1 MDVIIEEEYL
11 LSSVIPAAVGGKHV
25 LVLPCICPLTECCKV
40 VVRLIYQT
48 VRLDEDRVCKHVHIV
63 LECECAYLRV
73 ICSRAAFNDLA
84 VLVPH
89 GSSVHE
95 DSHRVFCIIV
105 QMSGPQGIMIFIGKL
120 HDRTSELRK
129 VQIYHVLKIITC
141 QYCLFLKNAHV
152 SPCIYDL
159 ALDIP
164 KRGIADE
171 VCVIVKEA
179 GRAYDLSVTGSFHIH
194 HLGRLGAEE
203 HDKTVLV
210 LLLLVLSRKRK
221 TGHQGRND
229 K

>member
-1 MDVIIEEEYL
+1 MDVILEKEYL

-48 VRLDEDRVCKHVHIV
+48 ICLDEDRVCKHVHIV

-120 HDRTSELRK
+120 DHRASELRK
-129 VQIYHVLKIITC
+129 ILIYKILKIITC
-141 QYCLFLKNAHV
+141 QNGLFLQNAHM
-152 SPCIYDL
+152 SPRIDYL

-164 KRGIADE
+164 KSCIADE
-171 VCVIVKEA
+171 VCVVVEEA

-203 HDKTVLV
+203 HDKTILV
-210 LLLLVLSRKRK
+210 LLLVVLSRKRK